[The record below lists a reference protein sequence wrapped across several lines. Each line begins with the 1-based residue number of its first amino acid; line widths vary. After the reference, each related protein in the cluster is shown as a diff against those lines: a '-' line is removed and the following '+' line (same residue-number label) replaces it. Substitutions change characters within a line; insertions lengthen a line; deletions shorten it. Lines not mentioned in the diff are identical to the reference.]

1 MIDLFDILSIVLS
14 IIYLFLLLAV
24 SVFGIHRLMLVF
36 LFYKHRNHSPRYHNC
51 FSELPNVTVQLPI
64 YNEPYVV
71 KRIITRCCHINYP
84 KDKLQIQVL
93 DDSTDTTTEIA
104 RSAVKDFAARGF
116 NIICVHRDNRSGFKA
131 GALENGLKTATG
143 EFIAIFDA
151 DFMPQPDFLNKTIHY
166 FTEANVGM
174 VQVRWEHINRNHS
187 LLTHLQS
194 VFLDGHFVIE
204 HTARNRSKRFMNFN
218 GTSGIWRR
226 SCIEKC
232 GGWQHDTLTEDMD
245 LSYRCQIQGWQFVFL
260 LDVTAPGELPPEI
273 HGFKS
278 QQFRWTKGPIQTAKK
293 LLPGLLSS
301 SLPLK
306 IKIEAIFHM
315 LNPVNYLFMS
325 ILVILLPIVRLNLL
339 SSENNLHF
347 PPFLDFVLLI
357 IGTCSAAVFYMYS
370 QKTTSC
376 SWLKEISYIP
386 FLMAL
391 GVGMGINNSKGVL
404 EAIIGRNSDFQRT
417 PKYGVESLKDT
428 KSWMLKTDSF
438 VDKNWFVAVIELAY
452 AIYLSFCIYI
462 CLTQG
467 LKMVFLL
474 PFLVI
479 FAFGYYYVA
488 VLTIYTAFCSAQQ
501 RCDAIA

>member
-1 MIDLFDILSIVLS
+1 MFDMLNIVLS
-14 IIYLFLLLAV
+14 FIYLFLLLAV
-24 SVFGIHRLMLVF
+24 SVFGIHRLMLVC
-36 LFYKHRNHSPRYHNC
+36 LFHKHRNNPPHYQNC
-51 FSELPNVTVQLPI
+51 FSELPNVTIQLPI
-64 YNEPYVV
+64 YNEPYVA
-71 KRIITRCCHINYP
+71 KRIITSCCNIDYP

-93 DDSTDTTTEIA
+93 DDSTDNTTDIA
-104 RSAVKDFAARGF
+104 MSVVKDFVSKGY

-131 GALENGLKTATG
+131 GALENGLETASG

-151 DFMPQPDFLNKTIHY
+151 DFVPQPDFLKKTIHY
-166 FTEANVGM
+166 FTDNNVGM

-226 SCIEKC
+226 SCIEQC

-245 LSYRCQIQGWQFVFL
+245 LSYRCQLQGWQFVYL

-278 QQFRWTKGPIQTAKK
+278 QQFRWTKGAIQTGKK
-293 LLPGLLSS
+293 LLPSLLSS

-306 IKIEAIFHM
+306 IKLEAIFHM

-325 ILVILLPIVRLNLL
+325 ILILLLPIVRLNFLPI
-339 SSENNLHF
+339 ENNLYF
-347 PPFLDFVLLI
+347 PPILDFALLI
-357 IGTCSAAVFYMYS
+357 IGTCSTSVFYMYS
-370 QKTTSC
+370 QKKTSC
-376 SWLKEISYIP
+376 SWLKGISYIP

-404 EAIIGRNSDFQRT
+404 EAILGRTSDFKRT
-417 PKYGVESLKDT
+417 PKYGVEAGKDT
-428 KSWMLKTDSF
+428 KSWTQKTGRL
-438 VDKNWFVAVIELAY
+438 VDRNCFMTVIELAY
-452 AIYLSFCIYI
+452 AAYLSFCIYI
-462 CLTQG
+462 CLLQG
-467 LKMVFLL
+467 FKMAFLL
-474 PFLVI
+474 PFLII
-479 FAFGYYYVA
+479 FAFGFYYVA
-488 VLTIYTAFCSAQQ
+488 ALTIYTSFCSTRQ